1 MENKENKKRLWKARL
16 IAMGAA
22 LLMLA
27 AAMGVTFWQY
37 QKYTAAYLPFDLT
50 GTMIV
55 NGIGAVI
62 LYAIIAHF
70 LKKSFTK
77 EAE

>member
-1 MENKENKKRLWKARL
+1 MDNRENKKQIRKARL
-16 IAMGAA
+16 IALGAA

-37 QKYTAAYLPFDLT
+37 SKYTAAYLPFDLT
-50 GTMIV
+50 GALIV
-55 NGIGAVI
+55 NGVGCIVM
-62 LYAIIAHF
+62 YAIIAHF